1 MVPSNTKTEINM
13 KANMQMGKEAAKEL
27 TSSQME
33 MCMMVNT
40 LTIFQTVLVNF
51 NGKME
56 INM

>member
-13 KANMQMGKEAAKEL
+13 KANMQMGKEATKEL

>member
-1 MVPSNTKTEINM
+1 
-13 KANMQMGKEAAKEL
+13 MGKDAAKEL

-33 MCMMVNT
+33 MCMTVNT